1 MENTDIINL
10 WKVYDKKLENS
21 LTLNKTM
28 AQDITNIKIQS
39 LLTSMKPLKIFTL
52 IVGVLWVILVD
63 SLIINLF
70 YVANP
75 IFLISAAIQVILTK
89 IAIGIYV
96 YHLVLIK
103 KIDINEPILATQS
116 HLSQL
121 KSSTLLVARI
131 LFLQLPVWT
140 TFYWNESM
148 LQNGNL
154 VLYVF
159 QAIVTL
165 TFIGLAIW
173 LFVNIKYE
181 NKDKKWFKLIFNGKE
196 WNPILKAIELQ
207 KEIDRFNG

>member
-10 WKVYDKKLENS
+10 WKAYDKKLENS

-39 LLTSMKPLKIFTL
+39 LLASMKPLKIFTL
-52 IVGVLWVILVD
+52 IIGVLWVILVD

-70 YVANP
+70 YVANR

-148 LQNGNL
+148 LQNGNF
-154 VLYVF
+154 VLFVF

-165 TFIGLAIW
+165 AFTGLAIW

-196 WNPILKAIELQ
+196 WTPILKAIELQ
-207 KEIDRFNG
+207 KEIDRF

>member
-10 WKVYDKKLENS
+10 WKAYDKKLENS

-39 LLTSMKPLKIFTL
+39 LLASMKPLKVFTL
-52 IVGVLWVILVD
+52 IVGILWVILVD

-70 YVANP
+70 YIANP

-165 TFIGLAIW
+165 TFTGLAIW